1 MIKLSSIRKTEIR
14 HVRSWIKSG
23 WFIVKQ
29 DVLFWIYV
37 AAIYMAFALILGFIP
52 WLGPLLLVLIS
63 PILFGSTLKTTHSLA
78 LIIKRKMG
86 EGKIR
91 KNGKMKIR
99 FSKRSLT
106 KAPKALFHIFEKMDA
121 LIPLLLLSVL
131 LLAAVASIQ
140 IIVIL
145 AVGIGTTTS
154 TGMFEHGFPHAI
166 NVFLAGFLL
175 FVSFYVVG
183 MGMFFAVHRIL
194 FNKEMFINAIYSSY
208 MACIKNLVPLTLLTF
223 IFVVPIFICTI
234 IASYTY
240 FGYLLLVLV
249 SLAVIPLFIT
259 SSYLSYRK
267 IFN

>member
-14 HVRSWIKSG
+14 HVRHWIKSG
-23 WFIVKQ
+23 WFIIKQ

-37 AAIYMAFALILGFIP
+37 ASIYMAIALVLSFIP

-63 PILFGSTLKTTHSLA
+63 PILFGSTLKTTHSLT
-78 LIIKRKMG
+78 LIIKKKMG
-86 EGKIR
+86 EGKIK

-99 FSKRSLT
+99 FSKRSLV
-106 KAPKALFHIFEKMDA
+106 KSPKALFHILEKMDA
-121 LIPLLLLSVL
+121 LIPLVFLSVL
-131 LLAAVASIQ
+131 LLATVAIIQ
-140 IIVIL
+140 IIVML
-145 AVGIGTTTS
+145 AVGTTTNI
-154 TGMFEHGFPHAI
+154 GMFGHGFAHAV

-208 MACIKNLVPLTLLTF
+208 MACIKNLVPLTILAF
-223 IFVVPIFICTI
+223 IFVIPIFICTI

-240 FGYLLLVLV
+240 IGYLLLVLV
-249 SLAVIPLFIT
+249 SLAAIPLFIT